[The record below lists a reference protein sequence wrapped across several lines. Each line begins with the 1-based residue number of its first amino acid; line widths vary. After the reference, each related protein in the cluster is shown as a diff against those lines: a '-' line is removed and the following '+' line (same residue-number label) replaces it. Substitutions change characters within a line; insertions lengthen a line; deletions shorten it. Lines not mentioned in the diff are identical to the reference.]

1 MLTSAHNF
9 FYLSVDPAGFVS
21 LDKPP
26 LAFWIQAASAKVF
39 GFHGLSLLLPE
50 ALAGIASVYV
60 LYRLVR
66 RTHGQW
72 PGLLAALTLAVTPI
86 SVVTNRNNAPDAL
99 LILVLLLAAWAL
111 LRVVEENSRRWL
123 FVTAV
128 LVGVAFNIKMLQILL
143 VVPAFAVLY
152 LIAAPSHWRTRLLN
166 AGGAILVVLLVS
178 VPWVMAV
185 ELTPPDQRP
194 YVGGSTNNTVSDLI
208 FGYNGVA
215 RLWGDDFTYY
225 SGAPSPVRLF
235 NDKLGGQASWLLLFA
250 LIGLIAAAWQLR
262 QSNADT
268 SARRNVVI
276 LWTAWL
282 IVPLIYFSISTFFHR
297 YYLAMLAP
305 TIAALVGIG
314 ADTLWTVW
322 HTGGRQRALV
332 VLALILCAGTHA
344 VILLPFPN
352 WILWSASSRR
362 WCCYSRGAPGV
373 RVNHGSA
380 LPLP

>member
-1 MLTSAHNF
+1 
-9 FYLSVDPAGFVS
+9 
-21 LDKPP
+21 
-26 LAFWIQAASAKVF
+26 
-39 GFHGLSLLLPE
+39 
-50 ALAGIASVYV
+50 
-60 LYRLVR
+60 
-66 RTHGQW
+66 
-72 PGLLAALTLAVTPI
+72 
-86 SVVTNRNNAPDAL
+86 
-99 LILVLLLAAWAL
+99 
-111 LRVVEENSRRWL
+111 
-123 FVTAV
+123 
-128 LVGVAFNIKMLQILL
+128 
-143 VVPAFAVLY
+143 
-152 LIAAPSHWRTRLLN
+152 
-166 AGGAILVVLLVS
+166 
-178 VPWVMAV
+178 MAV

-297 YYLAMLAP
+297 DYLAMLAP
-305 TIAALVGIG
+305 TIARAGRYRRG
-314 ADTLWTVW
+314 HTVDGVA
-322 HTGGRQRALV
+322 HRRRQRALV

-352 WILWSASSRR
+352 WILWLILPTALV
-362 WCCYSRGAPGV
+362 CLV
-373 RVNHGSA
+373 SA
-380 LPLP
+380 LVLLFAWRTGRPSEPWQRVAFTIGILALLIAPVVWTLIPF